1 MELGLEDVAHFRG
14 CYMYMYVQA
23 SMELH
28 TYLVGWTHSVHLKG

>member
-23 SMELH
+23 SMEL
-28 TYLVGWTHSVHLKG
+28 GPEDVHVFISECS